1 MDEDPV
7 LAKVLLGL
15 AARGAPA
22 HSAHPRGVSR
32 PAVQLW
38 PLRSAQLHSSA
49 APRARAGYGLARS
62 ASTDFV
68 YTVYNTIVSGGAH
81 DNANRNDLHNP
92 LQ

>member
-1 MDEDPV
+1 MRT
-7 LAKVLLGL
+7 LFWRKYYSASRL
-15 AARGAPA
+15 AAHLRT
-22 HSAHPRGVSR
+22 PRTRVAC
-32 PAVQLW
+32 PVQLCSSGLCAARAA
-38 PLRSAQLHSSA
+38 PHSSA